1 MRIGISNLA
10 WETEFD
16 DQISRLLNEYDINAI
31 DIAPMKYFGSP
42 ENTTKEEVKDVWK
55 WWNSRGI
62 EITGMQGLLFGLS
75 HLNLFN
81 NDETRRKLISHFVSI
96 FEIAET
102 LGARALVFGSPKNRN
117 RLDLTDDQVLSVAIS
132 FFEELGEL
140 ARNRGLIICLE
151 PNPIEYGANFMVTN
165 RETASVVR
173 AIDHPAVRMQYD
185 TGAAQITGETSE
197 LEFAETVDLIGHIH
211 ISEPGI
217 APIGTGET
225 NHQHFST
232 MFLKAWPNRL
242 ATIEMLSSTD
252 NPESTIENAIQKT
265 LGIYDP
271 SWSYGRGQ

>member
-1 MRIGISNLA
+1 
-10 WETEFD
+10 
-16 DQISRLLNEYDINAI
+16 
-31 DIAPMKYFGSP
+31 MKYFRSP
-42 ENTTKEEVKDVWK
+42 ENTPKQEVRDLLN

-75 HLNLFN
+75 HLNLFS
-81 NDETRRKLISHFVSI
+81 DHETRRTLISHFISI
-96 FEIAET
+96 FEIAAT

-117 RLDLTDDQVLSVAIS
+117 RLDLTDDQVLGVAIS

-140 ARNRGLIICLE
+140 AISRGLIICLE
-151 PNPIEYGANFMVTN
+151 PNPVEYGANFMVTN

-185 TGAAQITGETSE
+185 TGAAQMTGETSE
-197 LEFAETVDLIGHIH
+197 LEFEETVDIIGHIH

-242 ATIEMLSSTD
+242 ATIEMLSSTE
-252 NPESTIENAIQKT
+252 NPESTIENAIQET
-265 LGIYDP
+265 LSIYDP
-271 SWSYGRGQ
+271 SWSHGRGR